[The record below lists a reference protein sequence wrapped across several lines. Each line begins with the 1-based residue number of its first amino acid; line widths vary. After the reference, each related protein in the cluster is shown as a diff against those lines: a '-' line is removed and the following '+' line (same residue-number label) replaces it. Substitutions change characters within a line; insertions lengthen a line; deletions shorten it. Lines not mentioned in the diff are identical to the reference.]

1 MIPRGT
7 ELTFTVKGS
16 TTTSWWSLFTVAEF
30 EGDARDH
37 LNRTL
42 DVVSLSIDASTF
54 TAGVIAYQYTAIVTV
69 RTRVDHA
76 QADDVASIVAHTFY
90 VIAGSMPSVTSGGF
104 AGFKLPKLP
113 SLPLSTTIGLAAIAL
128 ILIAWKVK

>member
-16 TTTSWWSLFTVAEF
+16 TTTTWWSLFTVAEF

-37 LNRTL
+37 LSRTL
-42 DVVSLSIDASTF
+42 DVISLSIDASTY

-69 RTRVDHA
+69 KTRVDHA
-76 QADDVASIVAHTFY
+76 KADDVASIVAHTFY
-90 VIAGSMPSVTSGGF
+90 SVAGSMPSVTRGGINLQ
-104 AGFKLPKLP
+104 LPKLP
-113 SLPLSTTIGLAAIAL
+113 NLPLSTTIGLAAIAL
-128 ILIAWKVK
+128 IVLAWKFK